1 MTPSPLLA
9 PATEPDTAP
18 PALLERALPL
28 VRRAVRH
35 ASRRS
40 ALPYDE
46 GELLSEVLLRLVVN
60 DYAVLR
66 KFRGESQLSTY
77 LRTFVTRV
85 LLDLRV
91 REWGKWRP
99 SSRARRM
106 GGDAEALE
114 RLVLREHLAPV
125 DAIALAAHRSAG
137 RLTEA
142 AASEIYAALRPIPR
156 RRLVPLEA
164 ATEQDTG
171 RTTVDPVAAITRRR
185 RTGPVCRAMRA
196 AVGALN
202 RAERRLLWLRYYEGW
217 SVADVARMTG
227 IDQKRLYRVYDQVCQ
242 RLRRTLTAAGIDVDD
257 VRLLGE
263 QFELDLRPEMASGEA
278 SAPRRFAS

>member
-1 MTPSPLLA
+1 MTTRPLLT
-9 PATEPDTAP
+9 PATEPDAAP

-40 ALPYDE
+40 PVPYDE

-66 KFRGESQLSTY
+66 KFRGESRLSTY
-77 LRTFVTRV
+77 LRTFVSRV
-85 LLDLRV
+85 LLDQRV

-114 RLVLREHLAPV
+114 RLVLREHLAPL
-125 DAIALAAHRSAG
+125 DAIAVVAHRAAG

-156 RRLVPLEA
+156 RRLVPLDA
-164 ATEQDTG
+164 ATERDTG
-171 RTTVDPVAAITRRR
+171 RTPDDPIAAMARRR
-185 RTGPVCRAMRA
+185 RAGPVCRAMRA
-196 AVGALN
+196 AVGALS
-202 RAERRLLWLRYYEGW
+202 RGERRLLWLRFYEGW

-227 IDQKRLYRVYDQVCQ
+227 IDQKRLYRRYDQVCE
-242 RLRRTLTAAGIDVDD
+242 RLRRTLTAAGVDVDD
-257 VRLLGE
+257 VRLLGDH
-263 QFELDLRPEMASGEA
+263 FDLDLRAEMESGEP
-278 SAPRRFAS
+278 SAPVRFAC